1 MAALNDLDDRRPN
14 MSPVNS
20 SLRVAVAQIP
30 IGAEIDANVG
40 RIIRAMEECALQG
53 AQVLVCPETAISG
66 YSPAIGHGREPQEW
80 PRIREG
86 LQSIAERAREL
97 SLWVAVGSEAWEDGH
112 WWNRFYAYNP
122 DGHHAATYDK
132 VHLTGDDTRYYT
144 AGSNYP
150 VFHIEGITV
159 GLQICY
165 DARFPEGYRALLHQ
179 GAEVILQGFYGA
191 GGGTWKV
198 PVLGAHLRSR
208 AAESGCF
215 IAASNVGN
223 PLQIV
228 VSQIVDPLG
237 LLLAQANQDREEV
250 LSATLQLRCVEE
262 SEIRKDYFTRFEGQA
277 LPHR

>member
-1 MAALNDLDDRRPN
+1 
-14 MSPVNS
+14 MSQESPT
-20 SLRVAVAQIP
+20 LRVAAAQIP
-30 IGAEIDANVG
+30 IGAEIDANVAQ
-40 RIIRAMEECALQG
+40 IIRAMEECASQG
-53 AQVLVCPETAISG
+53 AKVLVCPEAAVSG

-80 PRIREG
+80 PLIRDG

-97 SLWVAVGSEAWEDGH
+97 SLWVAVGSEAWEAGH
-112 WWNRFYAYNP
+112 WWNRFYAYDP
-122 DGHHAATYDK
+122 DGRQVAVYDK
-132 VHLTGDDTRYYT
+132 VHLTGDDTHYYK
-144 AGSNYP
+144 AGSSYP
-150 VFHIEGITV
+150 VFHIEGITI

-179 GAEVILQGFYGA
+179 GVEVILQGFYGA

-215 IAASNVGN
+215 VVASNVGN

-250 LSATLQLRCVEE
+250 VCATLQLRRVEE
-262 SEIRKDYFTRFEGQA
+262 SEIRKDYFTRFEGQS